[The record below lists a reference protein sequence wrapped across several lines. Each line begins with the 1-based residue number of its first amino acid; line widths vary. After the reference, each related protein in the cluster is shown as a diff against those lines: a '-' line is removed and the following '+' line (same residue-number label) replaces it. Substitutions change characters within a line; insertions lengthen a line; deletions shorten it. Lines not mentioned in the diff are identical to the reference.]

1 MKNVWMIRA
10 GAGGYLINEFVKKK
24 IVAIGWHE
32 LGDLTNV
39 KNQEAL
45 KKLYQQTYPQEKP
58 GKIAGAVAVI
68 HKFCRVAQ
76 KTDTVI
82 TYDPN
87 TREYLVGE
95 ITGDYCYNP
104 SVIVDHP
111 YVRDVDWK
119 SRVSRD
125 DLQAATR
132 NSLGSTLT
140 LFAVSPEAWED
151 IQSAIKGE
159 KKSTADEKETEKT
172 DFEEIRRNRIEEA
185 HESIKDKLLDLDA
198 YEMQDLVAAI
208 LRAMGFKPR
217 VSPPG
222 PDRGLDIFAS
232 PDGLGLQ
239 EPRIKAEVKHRQAT
253 QMGSQEIR
261 SFVGGLRPGDRAIY
275 VSTGGFS
282 KEAKYEAERSNIP
295 LTLIELDD
303 LATLVEQHYE
313 NFDANGRALIPLT
326 KIYWPSG

>member
-1 MKNVWMIRA
+1 MIRA
-10 GAGGYLINEFVKKK
+10 GEGGYLIDEFEAKKL
-24 IVAIGWHE
+24 VAIGWHQ
-32 LGDLTNV
+32 LGDLTNI
-39 KNQEAL
+39 KSQDAL
-45 KKLYQQTYPQEKP
+45 KRLYRQTYPQHKL

-68 HKFCRVAQ
+68 HKFCNVVQ
-76 KTDTVI
+76 KNDGVLS
-82 TYDPN
+82 YDRN
-87 TREYLVGE
+87 SREYLVGQ
-95 ITGDYCYNP
+95 IKSDYYYKAG
-104 SVIVDHP
+104 VIEDYP
-111 YVRDVDWK
+111 NLRDVEWR

-125 DLQAATR
+125 VLQPGTR

-140 LFAVSPEAWED
+140 LFAISPEAWDD
-151 IQSAIKGE
+151 IQSAVRGE
-159 KKSTADEKETEKT
+159 KKCTAEEKETQET

-185 HESIKDKLLDLDA
+185 HESLKDKLLDLDA
-198 YEMQDLVAAI
+198 YEMQGLVAAI

-222 PDRGLDIFAS
+222 ADRGLDIFAS

-239 EPRIKAEVKHRQAT
+239 EPRIKAEVKHRPAT

-261 SFVGGLRPGDRAIY
+261 SFMGGLRPGDRALY

-313 NFDANGRALIPLT
+313 NFDANGRALIPLA
-326 KIYWPSG
+326 KIYWPSE

>member
-1 MKNVWMIRA
+1 MIRA
-10 GAGGYLINEFVKKK
+10 GEGGYLIDEFSKKNL
-24 IVAIGWHE
+24 VAIGWNQM
-32 LGDLTNV
+32 GDLTNV
-39 KNQEAL
+39 KSQDAL
-45 KKLYQQTYPQEKP
+45 KQLYRQTYPQAKP
-58 GKIAGAVAVI
+58 GTIPGAAAVI
-68 HKFCRVAQ
+68 QKFCNAVQ
-76 KTDTVI
+76 KNDAVVS
-82 TYDPN
+82 YDPN
-87 TREYLVGE
+87 KREYLIGQ
-95 ITGDYCYNP
+95 ITSDYYYKP
-104 SVIVDHP
+104 GVIPDYP
-111 YVRDVDWK
+111 NIRDVNWQN
-119 SRVSRD
+119 RVSRD
-125 DLQAATR
+125 ELQPATR

-159 KKSTADEKETEKT
+159 KPSLVDEKEIEKT

-198 YEMQDLVAAI
+198 YEMQELVAAI

-222 PDRGLDIFAS
+222 SDRGLDIFAS

-239 EPRIKAEVKHRQAT
+239 EPRIKAEVKHRQST

-261 SFVGGLRPGDRAIY
+261 SFVGGLRPGDRALY

-313 NFDANGRALIPLT
+313 NFDTNGRALIPLT
-326 KIYWPSG
+326 KIYWPSE

>member
-1 MKNVWMIRA
+1 MIRA
-10 GAGGYLINEFVKKK
+10 GEGGYLIDEFAKKNL
-24 IVAIGWHE
+24 VSIGWHE
-32 LGDLTNV
+32 MGDLTNV
-39 KNQEAL
+39 KSQDAL
-45 KKLYQQTYPQEKP
+45 KQLYRQTYPQAKP
-58 GKIAGAVAVI
+58 GSIAGAAAVI
-68 HKFCRVAQ
+68 HKFCNVVQ
-76 KTDTVI
+76 KTDPVI

-95 ITGDYCYNP
+95 ITSDYHYKPN
-104 SVIVDHP
+104 VIADHP
-111 YVRDVDWK
+111 NIRDVDWK
-119 SRVSRD
+119 NRVSRD
-125 DLQAATR
+125 ELQAATR

-159 KKSTADEKETEKT
+159 KPSRANEVEIEKT

-208 LRAMGFKPR
+208 LRAMGFKAR
-217 VSPPG
+217 VSPRG
-222 PDRGLDIFAS
+222 SDRGLDILAS

-239 EPRIKAEVKHRQAT
+239 EPRIKAEIKHRQAT

>member
-1 MKNVWMIRA
+1 
-10 GAGGYLINEFVKKK
+10 
-24 IVAIGWHE
+24 
-32 LGDLTNV
+32 
-39 KNQEAL
+39 
-45 KKLYQQTYPQEKP
+45 
-58 GKIAGAVAVI
+58 
-68 HKFCRVAQ
+68 
-76 KTDTVI
+76 VI

-95 ITGDYCYNP
+95 ITSDYYYKPGLIPDYPNIRN
-104 SVIVDHP
+104 VE
-111 YVRDVDWK
+111 WK
-119 SRVSRD
+119 NRVSRD
-125 DLQAATR
+125 ELQAATR

-151 IQSAIKGE
+151 IRSAIKGE
-159 KKSTADEKETEKT
+159 RRSPIDETEIKKT

-185 HESIKDKLLDLDA
+185 HESIKDKLVGLDA
-198 YEMQDLVAAI
+198 YEMQELVAAI
-208 LRAMGFKPR
+208 LRAMGFKSR
-217 VSPPG
+217 VSPRG
-222 PDRGLDIFAS
+222 TDRGLDILAS

-239 EPRIKAEVKHRQAT
+239 EPRIKAEVKHRRGT

-326 KIYWPSG
+326 KIYWPSE

>member
-1 MKNVWMIRA
+1 MIRA
-10 GAGGYLINEFVKKK
+10 GEGGYLIDEFFKKNL
-24 IVAIGWHE
+24 VAIGWHE
-32 LGDLTNV
+32 MGDLTTV
-39 KNQEAL
+39 KSQEAL
-45 KKLYQQTYPQEKP
+45 KKLYRQTYPQAKP
-58 GKIAGAVAVI
+58 GKIAAAAAVI
-68 HKFCRVAQ
+68 QKFCNVAQ
-76 KTDTVI
+76 KTDPVI
-82 TYDPN
+82 TYDRN
-87 TREYLVGE
+87 TREYLIGE
-95 ITGDYCYNP
+95 ITSDYYYKP
-104 SVIVDHP
+104 GVIPDHP
-111 YVRDVDWK
+111 NIRDVEWK
-119 SRVSRD
+119 NRVSRD
-125 DLQAATR
+125 ELQAATR

-159 KKSTADEKETEKT
+159 KISAVEEKETEKT

-222 PDRGLDIFAS
+222 ADRGLDIFAS

-239 EPRIKAEVKHRQAT
+239 EPRIKAQIKHRQAT

-261 SFVGGLRPGDRAIY
+261 SFVGGLRPGDRALY

-313 NFDANGRALIPLT
+313 NFDANGRALIPLA
-326 KIYWPSG
+326 KIYWPSE

>member
-1 MKNVWMIRA
+1 M
-10 GAGGYLINEFVKKK
+10 
-24 IVAIGWHE
+24 
-32 LGDLTNV
+32 
-39 KNQEAL
+39 
-45 KKLYQQTYPQEKP
+45 
-58 GKIAGAVAVI
+58 
-68 HKFCRVAQ
+68 
-76 KTDTVI
+76 
-82 TYDPN
+82 
-87 TREYLVGE
+87 
-95 ITGDYCYNP
+95 
-104 SVIVDHP
+104 IVDHP
-111 YVRDVDWK
+111 QIRDVEWK

-159 KKSTADEKETEKT
+159 KRSTADEKETEKT

-185 HESIKDKLLDLDA
+185 HESLKDKLLDLDA
-198 YEMQDLVAAI
+198 YEMQELLAAI
-208 LRAMGFKPR
+208 LRAMGFKAR

-253 QMGSQEIR
+253 QIGSQEIR
-261 SFVGGLRPGDRAIY
+261 SFVGGLRPGDRALY

-313 NFDANGRALIPLT
+313 NFDANGRALIPLA
-326 KIYWPSG
+326 KIYWPSE